1 MLKFDDLGR
10 GPKVN
15 PDGYSALL
23 REAEITGAELTLDK
37 DNKENSTAHGTVH
50 LRHAGVSLVAEC
62 HFAHEAKS
70 AESIPVAKCV
80 LNIGAKVTRVVPKGS
95 KTLDLSDLFSGLVQ
109 DDVKASNDPAPTV
122 ANDAVELATESDGTA
137 VVTVNFV
144 LATGAATTDN
154 NATTVNLDAGDY
166 QVHLIARIR
175 NDEAVTNMPDTTMLE
190 FVKHC
195 RPLTVRW

>member
-23 REAEITGAELTLDK
+23 REAEITGAELTL
-37 DNKENSTAHGTVH
+37 STTTEKGTVH

-62 HFAHEAKS
+62 HFAHKVEP
-70 AESIPVAKCV
+70 AESITVAGCV
-80 LNIGAKVTRVVPKGS
+80 LNIRAKVTRVVPKGS

-109 DDVKASNDPAPTV
+109 DDVKASNDSAPAV
-122 ANDAVELATESDGTA
+122 ANDVVELATESDGTA

-144 LATGAATTDN
+144 LATGAATTQN

-166 QVHLIARIR
+166 QIHLIARIR
-175 NDEAVTNMPDTTMLE
+175 NDEAVTNMPDPTMLE

-195 RPLTVRW
+195 RPLNIRW

>member
-23 REAEITGAELTLDK
+23 REAEITGAELTLSK
-37 DNKENSTAHGTVH
+37 TTEKGTVH

-62 HFAHEAKS
+62 HFAHTAEQ
-70 AESIPVAKCV
+70 AESIKVAECV

-95 KTLDLSDLFSGLVQ
+95 KTLDLSDLFSGLETG
-109 DDVKASNDPAPTV
+109 DVKASNDPAPTV
-122 ANDAVELATESDGTA
+122 TNDVVTLATESDGTA

-175 NDEAVTNMPDTTMLE
+175 NDEAVTNMPDPTMLE

-195 RPLTVRW
+195 RPLNVRW

>member
-23 REAEITGAELTLDK
+23 REAEITGAELKLSKTTEK
-37 DNKENSTAHGTVH
+37 GTVH

-62 HFAHEAKS
+62 HFAHEAKQTEPIQV
-70 AESIPVAKCV
+70 AECV
-80 LNIGAKVTRVVPKGS
+80 LNIGAKVTRVVPEGS
-95 KTLDLSDLFSGLVQ
+95 SALDLSDLFSGLEAADCSANNGLTVS
-109 DDVKASNDPAPTV
+109 DVTKDVVNLSVAAPK
-122 ANDAVELATESDGTA
+122 GGA

-144 LATGAATTDN
+144 LATGKATTQN

-175 NDEAVTNMPDTTMLE
+175 NDEAVTNMPDPTMLE

-195 RPLTVRW
+195 RPLNVRW

>member
-23 REAEITGAELTLDK
+23 REAEITGAELKLSKTTEK
-37 DNKENSTAHGTVH
+37 GTVH

-62 HFAHEAKS
+62 QFAHKAEP
-70 AESIPVAKCV
+70 AESITVAECV

-95 KTLDLSDLFSGLVQ
+95 KTLDLSDLFSGLETADCSVNNGLTVSGVTK
-109 DDVKASNDPAPTV
+109 DVVTL
-122 ANDAVELATESDGTA
+122 ETESDGTA
-137 VVTVNFV
+137 VVTVSFV

-166 QVHLIARIR
+166 QVHLIARVR
-175 NDEAVTNMPDTTMLE
+175 NDEAVTNMPDPTMLE

-195 RPLTVRW
+195 RPLNVRW

>member
-10 GPKVN
+10 GLKVN

-23 REAEITGAELTLDK
+23 REAEITGAELKLSKTPEK
-37 DNKENSTAHGTVH
+37 GTVH

-62 HFAHEAKS
+62 HFAHKTES
-70 AESIPVAKCV
+70 AESIKVAECV

-122 ANDAVELATESDGTA
+122 TNDVVTLATESDGTA
-137 VVTVNFV
+137 IVTVSFV

-154 NATTVNLDAGDY
+154 NATAVNLDAGDY

-175 NDEAVTNMPDTTMLE
+175 NDEAVTNMPDQTMLE

-195 RPLTVRW
+195 RPLNVRW

>member
-23 REAEITGAELTLDK
+23 REAEITGAELKLSKTTEK
-37 DNKENSTAHGTVH
+37 GNVH

-62 HFAHEAKS
+62 HFAHKAEP
-70 AESIPVAKCV
+70 AESIKVAECV
-80 LNIGAKVTRVVPKGS
+80 LNIGAKVTRVVPEGS
-95 KTLDLSDLFSGLVQ
+95 STLDLSDLFSGLETADCSVNNGLTVSGVTE
-109 DDVKASNDPAPTV
+109 DVVTLSAAPQK
-122 ANDAVELATESDGTA
+122 GGA
-137 VVTVNFV
+137 VVTVSFV

-175 NDEAVTNMPDTTMLE
+175 NDEAVTNMPDPTMLE

-195 RPLTVRW
+195 RPLNVRW

>member
-23 REAEITGAELTLDK
+23 REAEITGAELKLSNTTTEK
-37 DNKENSTAHGTVH
+37 GTVH
-50 LRHAGVSLVAEC
+50 LRHAGVSLVTEC
-62 HFAHEAKS
+62 QFAHKVEP
-70 AESIPVAKCV
+70 AESITVAECV

-109 DDVKASNDPAPTV
+109 ADVKACNDTAPTV
-122 ANDAVELATESDGTA
+122 TSDVVTLATESDGTA

-175 NDEAVTNMPDTTMLE
+175 NDEAVTNMPDPTMLE

-195 RPLTVRW
+195 RPLNVRW

>member
-23 REAEITGAELTLDK
+23 REAEITGAELKLSKTTEK
-37 DNKENSTAHGTVH
+37 GTVH

-62 HFAHEAKS
+62 QFAHKAEP
-70 AESIPVAKCV
+70 AESITVAECV

-122 ANDAVELATESDGTA
+122 TSDVVTLATESDGTA
-137 VVTVNFV
+137 VVTVSFV

-175 NDEAVTNMPDTTMLE
+175 NDEAVTNMPDPTMLE

-195 RPLTVRW
+195 RPLNVRW

>member
-23 REAEITGAELTLDK
+23 REAEITGAELKLSKTTEK
-37 DNKENSTAHGTVH
+37 GTVH

-62 HFAHEAKS
+62 HFAHKVEP
-70 AESIPVAKCV
+70 AESITVAECV

-95 KTLDLSDLFSGLVQ
+95 KTLDLSDLFSGLVP
-109 DDVKASNDPAPTV
+109 DDVKASNDSAPAV
-122 ANDAVELATESDGTA
+122 ANDVVTLATESDGTA

-154 NATTVNLDAGDY
+154 NATTVN
-166 QVHLIARIR
+166 
-175 NDEAVTNMPDTTMLE
+175 
-190 FVKHC
+190 
-195 RPLTVRW
+195 

>member
-23 REAEITGAELTLDK
+23 REAEITGAELKLSKTTEK
-37 DNKENSTAHGTVH
+37 GTVH

-62 HFAHEAKS
+62 QFAHKAEP
-70 AESIPVAKCV
+70 AESITVAECV

-122 ANDAVELATESDGTA
+122 TSDVVTLATESDGTA

-175 NDEAVTNMPDTTMLE
+175 NDEAVTNMPDPTMLE

-195 RPLTVRW
+195 RPLNVRW

>member
-23 REAEITGAELTLDK
+23 REAEITGAELKLSKTTEK
-37 DNKENSTAHGTVH
+37 GTVH

-62 HFAHEAKS
+62 HFAHEAKQ
-70 AESIPVAKCV
+70 AEPIPVAECV

-122 ANDAVELATESDGTA
+122 TSDVVTLATESDGTA

-144 LATGAATTDN
+144 LAAGKATTQN

-166 QVHLIARIR
+166 QIHLIARIR
-175 NDEAVTNMPDTTMLE
+175 NDEAATDMPDSTMLE

-195 RPLTVRW
+195 RPLNIRW

>member
-23 REAEITGAELTLDK
+23 REAEITGAELKLSKATEK
-37 DNKENSTAHGTVH
+37 GTVH

-62 HFAHEAKS
+62 HFAHEAKT
-70 AESIPVAKCV
+70 AEPIPVAECV

-122 ANDAVELATESDGTA
+122 TSDVVTLATESDGTA

-144 LATGAATTDN
+144 LATGKATTQN

-195 RPLTVRW
+195 RPLNIRW

>member
-23 REAEITGAELTLDK
+23 REAEITGAELKLSKTTEK
-37 DNKENSTAHGTVH
+37 GTVH

-62 HFAHEAKS
+62 HFAHKAEP
-70 AESIPVAKCV
+70 AESITVAECV

-122 ANDAVELATESDGTA
+122 TSDVVTLATESDGTA

-144 LATGAATTDN
+144 LATGVATTDN
-154 NATTVNLDAGDY
+154 NAKTVNLDAGDY

-195 RPLTVRW
+195 RPLNVRW

>member
-23 REAEITGAELTLDK
+23 REAEITGAELKLSKTTEK
-37 DNKENSTAHGTVH
+37 GTVH

-62 HFAHEAKS
+62 QFAHKAEP
-70 AESIPVAKCV
+70 AESIPVAECV
-80 LNIGAKVTRVVPKGS
+80 LNIGAKVTRVVPEGS
-95 KTLDLSDLFSGLVQ
+95 STLDLSDLFSGLEAADCSANNGLTVS
-109 DDVKASNDPAPTV
+109 DVTKDVVTLSAK
-122 ANDAVELATESDGTA
+122 SDGTA

-175 NDEAVTNMPDTTMLE
+175 NDEAVTNMPDPTMLE

-195 RPLTVRW
+195 RPLNVRW

>member
-23 REAEITGAELTLDK
+23 REAEITGAELKLSKTTEK
-37 DNKENSTAHGTVH
+37 GTVH

-62 HFAHEAKS
+62 HFAHEVEP
-70 AESIPVAKCV
+70 AESITVAECV
-80 LNIGAKVTRVVPKGS
+80 LNISAKVTRVVPKGS

-122 ANDAVELATESDGTA
+122 TSDVVTLATESDGTA

-175 NDEAVTNMPDTTMLE
+175 NDEAVTNMPDPTMLE

-195 RPLTVRW
+195 RPLNIRW

>member
-23 REAEITGAELTLDK
+23 REAEITGAELKLSKTTEK
-37 DNKENSTAHGTVH
+37 GTVH

-62 HFAHEAKS
+62 QFAHKAEP
-70 AESIPVAKCV
+70 AESITVAECV

-95 KTLDLSDLFSGLVQ
+95 KTLDLSDLFNGLVPG
-109 DDVKASNDPAPTV
+109 DVKASNGPAPTV
-122 ANDAVELATESDGTA
+122 TSDVVTLETESDGTA
-137 VVTVNFV
+137 VVTVSFV

-175 NDEAVTNMPDTTMLE
+175 NDEAVTNMPDPTMLE

-195 RPLTVRW
+195 RPLNVRW

>member
-23 REAEITGAELTLDK
+23 REAEITGAELKLSKATEK
-37 DNKENSTAHGTVH
+37 GTVH

-62 HFAHEAKS
+62 HFAHKVEP
-70 AESIPVAKCV
+70 AETITVAGCV

-122 ANDAVELATESDGTA
+122 ANDVVTLATESDGTA

-175 NDEAVTNMPDTTMLE
+175 NDEAVTNMPDQTMLE

-195 RPLTVRW
+195 RPLNVRW

>member
-23 REAEITGAELTLDK
+23 REAEITGAELKLSNTTEK
-37 DNKENSTAHGTVH
+37 GTVH

-62 HFAHEAKS
+62 HFAHKAEP
-70 AESIPVAKCV
+70 AESIKVAECV

-122 ANDAVELATESDGTA
+122 NSDVVTLATESDGTA

-144 LATGAATTDN
+144 LATGAATTQN

-166 QVHLIARIR
+166 QIHLIARIR

-195 RPLTVRW
+195 RPLNIRW

>member
-23 REAEITGAELTLDK
+23 REAEITGAELKLSKTTEK
-37 DNKENSTAHGTVH
+37 GTVH

-62 HFAHEAKS
+62 HFAHKAEP
-70 AESIPVAKCV
+70 AESITVAECV

-109 DDVKASNDPAPTV
+109 DDIKASNDPAPTV
-122 ANDAVELATESDGTA
+122 TSDVVTLTTASDGTA

-166 QVHLIARIR
+166 QVHLIARVR
-175 NDEAVTNMPDTTMLE
+175 NDEAVTNMPDPTMLE

-195 RPLTVRW
+195 RPLNVRW

>member
-23 REAEITGAELTLDK
+23 REAEITGTELTI
-37 DNKENSTAHGTVH
+37 NKKKEKGTVH

-62 HFAHEAKS
+62 HFAHTAEH
-70 AESIPVAKCV
+70 AESITVAECV
-80 LNIGAKVTRVVPKGS
+80 LNIGAKVTRVVPEGS
-95 KTLDLSDLFSGLVQ
+95 STLDLSDLFSGLETADCSVNSGLTVSGVAE
-109 DDVKASNDPAPTV
+109 DVVTLSAAAPK
-122 ANDAVELATESDGTA
+122 GGA

-175 NDEAVTNMPDTTMLE
+175 NDEAVTNMPDPTMLE

-195 RPLTVRW
+195 RPLNVRW

>member
-23 REAEITGAELTLDK
+23 REAEITGAELKLSKTSEK
-37 DNKENSTAHGTVH
+37 GTVH

-62 HFAHEAKS
+62 HFAHKTES
-70 AESIPVAKCV
+70 AESIKVAECV

-95 KTLDLSDLFSGLVQ
+95 STLDLSDLFSGLEAADCSVNNGLTVNEVTK
-109 DDVKASNDPAPTV
+109 DVVTLSK
-122 ANDAVELATESDGTA
+122 ESDGTA
-137 VVTVNFV
+137 VVTVSFV

-175 NDEAVTNMPDTTMLE
+175 NDEAVTNMPDPTMLE

-195 RPLTVRW
+195 RPLNVRW

>member
-15 PDGYSALL
+15 PDVYSTLL
-23 REAEITGAELTLDK
+23 REAEITGAELKLSKTTEK
-37 DNKENSTAHGTVH
+37 GTVH

-62 HFAHEAKS
+62 HFAHEAKQ
-70 AESIPVAKCV
+70 AEPITVAECV
-80 LNIGAKVTRVVPKGS
+80 LNIGAKVTRVVPEGS
-95 KTLDLSDLFSGLVQ
+95 NTLDLSDLFSGLETADCSANNGLTVS
-109 DDVKASNDPAPTV
+109 DVTKDVVTLSAAAPK
-122 ANDAVELATESDGTA
+122 GGA

-144 LATGAATTDN
+144 LATGAATTQN

-166 QVHLIARIR
+166 QVHLIAHIR
-175 NDEAVTNMPDTTMLE
+175 NDEAVINMPDPTMLE

-195 RPLTVRW
+195 RPLNVRW

>member
-23 REAEITGAELTLDK
+23 REAEITGAELKLSKTTEK
-37 DNKENSTAHGTVH
+37 GTVH

-70 AESIPVAKCV
+70 AEPVTVAECV

-95 KTLDLSDLFSGLVQ
+95 KILDLSDLFSGLVQ

-122 ANDAVELATESDGTA
+122 ANDVVTLATESDGTA

-195 RPLTVRW
+195 RPLNVRW

>member
-23 REAEITGAELTLDK
+23 REAEITGAELKLSKTTEK
-37 DNKENSTAHGTVH
+37 GTVH
-50 LRHAGVSLVAEC
+50 LRHAGVSLVTEC
-62 HFAHEAKS
+62 QFAHKAEP
-70 AESIPVAKCV
+70 AESITVAECV

-109 DDVKASNDPAPTV
+109 DDIKASNDPAPTV
-122 ANDAVELATESDGTA
+122 TSDVVTLTTASDGTA

-166 QVHLIARIR
+166 QVHLIARVR
-175 NDEAVTNMPDTTMLE
+175 NDEAVTNMPDPTMLE

-195 RPLTVRW
+195 RPLNVRW

>member
-15 PDGYSALL
+15 PDGYSSLL
-23 REAEITGAELTLDK
+23 REAEITGAELKLSKTTEK
-37 DNKENSTAHGTVH
+37 GTVH
-50 LRHAGVSLVAEC
+50 LRHAGVSIVAEC
-62 HFAHEAKS
+62 QFAHKAEH
-70 AESIPVAKCV
+70 AESITVAECV
-80 LNIGAKVTRVVPKGS
+80 LNIGAKVTRVVPEGS
-95 KTLDLSDLFSGLVQ
+95 STLDLSDLFSGLETADCSANNGLTVSGVTE
-109 DDVKASNDPAPTV
+109 DVVTLSAAAPK
-122 ANDAVELATESDGTA
+122 GGA
-137 VVTVNFV
+137 VVTVSFV

-175 NDEAVTNMPDTTMLE
+175 NDEAVTNMPDPTMLE

-195 RPLTVRW
+195 RPLNVRW

>member
-23 REAEITGAELTLDK
+23 REAEITGAELKLSKTTEK
-37 DNKENSTAHGTVH
+37 GTVH

-62 HFAHEAKS
+62 QFAHEAKS
-70 AESIPVAKCV
+70 AESITVAECV

-122 ANDAVELATESDGTA
+122 NNDVVTLTTESDGTA
-137 VVTVNFV
+137 VVTVSFV

-175 NDEAVTNMPDTTMLE
+175 NDEAVTNMPDPTMLE
-190 FVKHC
+190 FVKHR
-195 RPLTVRW
+195 RPLNVRW

>member
-23 REAEITGAELTLDK
+23 REAEITGAELKLSKTTEK
-37 DNKENSTAHGTVH
+37 GTVH

-62 HFAHEAKS
+62 HFAHKAKS
-70 AESIPVAKCV
+70 AESIKVAECV

-95 KTLDLSDLFSGLVQ
+95 STLDLSDLFSGLETADCSVNNGLTVTGVTK
-109 DDVKASNDPAPTV
+109 DVVTLSK
-122 ANDAVELATESDGTA
+122 ESDGTA
-137 VVTVNFV
+137 VVTVSFV

-154 NATTVNLDAGDY
+154 NATAVNLDAGEY

-175 NDEAVTNMPDTTMLE
+175 NDEAVTNMPDPTMLE

-195 RPLTVRW
+195 RPLNVRW

>member
-23 REAEITGAELTLDK
+23 REAEITGAELTLSK
-37 DNKENSTAHGTVH
+37 TKEKGTVH

-62 HFAHEAKS
+62 HFAHKVEQ
-70 AESIPVAKCV
+70 AEPIPVAGCV

-122 ANDAVELATESDGTA
+122 ANDVVTLATESDGTA

-144 LATGAATTDN
+144 LATGAATTQN

-195 RPLTVRW
+195 RPLNVRW

>member
-23 REAEITGAELTLDK
+23 REAEITGAELKLSKTTEK
-37 DNKENSTAHGTVH
+37 GTVH

-62 HFAHEAKS
+62 HFAHKVEP
-70 AESIPVAKCV
+70 AESITVAECV

-109 DDVKASNDPAPTV
+109 DDIKASNDPAPTV
-122 ANDAVELATESDGTA
+122 TSDVVTLTTASDGTA

-166 QVHLIARIR
+166 QVHLIARVR
-175 NDEAVTNMPDTTMLE
+175 NDEAVTNMPDPTMLE

-195 RPLTVRW
+195 RPLNVRW

>member
-23 REAEITGAELTLDK
+23 REAEITGAELTVSK
-37 DNKENSTAHGTVH
+37 KKEKGTVH
-50 LRHAGVSLVAEC
+50 IRHAGVSLVAEC
-62 HFAHEAKS
+62 HFAHEAKQ
-70 AESIPVAKCV
+70 AESIPVAECV
-80 LNIGAKVTRVVPKGS
+80 LNISAKVTRVVPEGS
-95 KTLDLSDLFSGLVQ
+95 STLDLSDLFSGLETADCSV
-109 DDVKASNDPAPTV
+109 NNGLTPAV
-122 ANDAVELATESDGTA
+122 ANDIVTLSAAAPKGGA

-154 NATTVNLDAGDY
+154 NAATVNLDAGDY

-175 NDEAVTNMPDTTMLE
+175 NDEAVTNMPDQTMLE

-195 RPLTVRW
+195 RPLNVRW

>member
-23 REAEITGAELTLDK
+23 REAEITGAELKLSKTTEK
-37 DNKENSTAHGTVH
+37 GTVH

-62 HFAHEAKS
+62 QFDHEAKS
-70 AESIPVAKCV
+70 TESITVAECV

-95 KTLDLSDLFSGLVQ
+95 STLDLSDLFSGLETADCSVNNGLTVTGVTK
-109 DDVKASNDPAPTV
+109 DVVTLSK
-122 ANDAVELATESDGTA
+122 ESDGTA
-137 VVTVNFV
+137 VVTVSFV

-175 NDEAVTNMPDTTMLE
+175 NDEAVTNMPDPTMLE

-195 RPLTVRW
+195 RPLNVRW

>member
-23 REAEITGAELTLDK
+23 REAEITGAELKLSKATEK
-37 DNKENSTAHGTVH
+37 GTVQ

-62 HFAHEAKS
+62 HFAHEEKT
-70 AESIPVAKCV
+70 AEPIPVAECV
-80 LNIGAKVTRVVPKGS
+80 LNIGAKVTRVVPEGS
-95 KTLDLSDLFSGLVQ
+95 STLDLSDLFNGLEAADCSANNGLTVS
-109 DDVKASNDPAPTV
+109 DVTKDVVTLSAAAPK
-122 ANDAVELATESDGTA
+122 GGA

-144 LATGAATTDN
+144 LATGAATTQN

-175 NDEAVTNMPDTTMLE
+175 NDEAVTNMPDPTMLE

-195 RPLTVRW
+195 RPLNVRW

>member
-23 REAEITGAELTLDK
+23 REAEITGAELKLSKTTEK
-37 DNKENSTAHGTVH
+37 GTVH
-50 LRHAGVSLVAEC
+50 LRHAGVSIVAEC
-62 HFAHEAKS
+62 HFAHKAEP
-70 AESIPVAKCV
+70 AESIKVAECV

-95 KTLDLSDLFSGLVQ
+95 KTLDLSDLFSGLEIADCSVNNGLTVSGVTE
-109 DDVKASNDPAPTV
+109 DVVTLSAAAPK
-122 ANDAVELATESDGTA
+122 GGA
-137 VVTVNFV
+137 VVTVSFV

-166 QVHLIARIR
+166 QVHLIARVR
-175 NDEAVTNMPDTTMLE
+175 NDEAVTNMPDPTMLE

-195 RPLTVRW
+195 RPLNVRW

>member
-23 REAEITGAELTLDK
+23 REAEITGAELTLSNTPEK
-37 DNKENSTAHGTVH
+37 GTVH

-70 AESIPVAKCV
+70 AESITVAECV
-80 LNIGAKVTRVVPKGS
+80 LNIRAKVTRVVPKGS

-122 ANDAVELATESDGTA
+122 TSDVVTLATESDGTA

-144 LATGAATTDN
+144 LATGKATTQN

-175 NDEAVTNMPDTTMLE
+175 NDEAVTNMPDPTMLE

-195 RPLTVRW
+195 RPLNIRW

>member
-23 REAEITGAELTLDK
+23 REAEITGAELKLSKT
-37 DNKENSTAHGTVH
+37 KEKGTVH

-62 HFAHEAKS
+62 HFAHEAKD
-70 AESIPVAKCV
+70 EPIPVAECV
-80 LNIGAKVTRVVPKGS
+80 LNIGAKVTRVVPEGS
-95 KTLDLSDLFSGLVQ
+95 STLDLSDLFSGLEAADCSVNNGLTVSAVTK
-109 DDVKASNDPAPTV
+109 DVVTLSAAAQK
-122 ANDAVELATESDGTA
+122 GGA
-137 VVTVNFV
+137 VVTVSFV
-144 LATGAATTDN
+144 LATGKATTQN

-175 NDEAVTNMPDTTMLE
+175 NDEAVTNMPDPTMLE

-195 RPLTVRW
+195 RPLNVRW

>member
-23 REAEITGAELTLDK
+23 REAEITGAELKLSKATEK
-37 DNKENSTAHGTVH
+37 GTVQ

-70 AESIPVAKCV
+70 AEPIPVAECV
-80 LNIGAKVTRVVPKGS
+80 LNIGAKVTRVVPEGS
-95 KTLDLSDLFSGLVQ
+95 STLDLSDLFSGLEIADCSVNNGLTVSGVAE
-109 DDVKASNDPAPTV
+109 DVVTLSAAAPK
-122 ANDAVELATESDGTA
+122 GGA

-144 LATGAATTDN
+144 LATGKATTQN

-166 QVHLIARIR
+166 QIHLIARIR
-175 NDEAVTNMPDTTMLE
+175 NDEAVTNMPDPTMLE

-195 RPLTVRW
+195 RPLNVRW

>member
-23 REAEITGAELTLDK
+23 REAEITGAELKLSKTTEK
-37 DNKENSTAHGTVH
+37 GTVH

-62 HFAHEAKS
+62 HFAHEAKT
-70 AESIPVAKCV
+70 AEPIPVAECV

-122 ANDAVELATESDGTA
+122 TSDVVTLATESDGTA

-175 NDEAVTNMPDTTMLE
+175 NDEAVTNMPDPTMLE

-195 RPLTVRW
+195 RPLNVRW

>member
-23 REAEITGAELTLDK
+23 REAEITGAELKLSKTTTEK
-37 DNKENSTAHGTVH
+37 GTVH

-62 HFAHEAKS
+62 QFAHKAEP
-70 AESIPVAKCV
+70 AESITVAECV

-109 DDVKASNDPAPTV
+109 DDIKASNDPAPTV
-122 ANDAVELATESDGTA
+122 TSDVVTLTTASDGTA

-166 QVHLIARIR
+166 QVHLIARVR
-175 NDEAVTNMPDTTMLE
+175 NDEAVTNMPDPTMLE

-195 RPLTVRW
+195 RPLNVRW

>member
-23 REAEITGAELTLDK
+23 REAEITGAELKLSKTTEK
-37 DNKENSTAHGTVH
+37 GTVQ
-50 LRHAGVSLVAEC
+50 LRRAGVSLVAEC
-62 HFAHEAKS
+62 HFAHEAKA
-70 AESIPVAKCV
+70 AEPIPVAECV

-122 ANDAVELATESDGTA
+122 TNDVVTLATESDGTA
-137 VVTVNFV
+137 VVTVSFV
-144 LATGAATTDN
+144 LATGSATTDN

-175 NDEAVTNMPDTTMLE
+175 NDEAVTNMPDPTMLE

-195 RPLTVRW
+195 RPLNVRW